1 MLIWSIVAIVVL
13 ALAGALI
20 ATRAWIST
28 QWYVAVNGSAGTGT
42 IAIYHGLPGTLLGV
56 HLSSLDT
63 ESTVTVGELPL
74 FDQEL
79 VSKGIPAASQ
89 ADAQR
94 IVTELATRAAACT
107 GVFPPA
113 GCPGA
118 AT

>member
-1 MLIWSIVAIVVL
+1 MVVL
-13 ALAGALI
+13 ILAIAGALI
-20 ATRAWIST
+20 ATRAWINT
-28 QWYVAVNGSAGTGT
+28 QWYVAVNGSAGTGS
-42 IAIYHGLPGTLLGV
+42 IAIYNGVPGSLLGIN
-56 HLSSLDT
+56 LASLDT

-94 IVTELATRAAACT
+94 IVTELAVRALACKAI
-107 GVFPPA
+107 FPPA

-118 AT
+118 TT